1 MILEYERRR
10 QTIESAPL
18 STLYLGGGTPS
29 LLDAN
34 ELLRLM
40 ESFRATVGFSKDAEV
55 TIEANP
61 DDVTHETANAWREA
75 GINRASL
82 GIQSLNDDVL
92 DWMHRTHSARQSVQA
107 LDALKSAG
115 FESISVDFI
124 FGLPKVA
131 RTNTIEELTRIA
143 SLGADHISAY
153 GLTVESHTPLA
164 KWAERKTVTLA
175 EDSSY
180 ETEFLE
186 IHDALESLGYEH
198 YEVSNYSLPERR
210 SIHNSAYWTGKSY
223 MGLGPSA
230 HSFDGAVRSW
240 NVSPWA
246 AYDRLMNDG
255 MDPKEMDERLT
266 EDQES
271 LEKIYLGLRT
281 SDGTSLKELE
291 SLHDS
296 KRKLAE
302 FAALGLIGLE
312 EDRLILTPK
321 GWLAMDTI
329 IVSLTT

>member
-1 MILEYERRR
+1 V
-10 QTIESAPL
+10 
-18 STLYLGGGTPS
+18 GGT
-29 LLDAN
+29 
-34 ELLRLM
+34 
-40 ESFRATVGFSKDAEV
+40 
-55 TIEANP
+55 
-61 DDVTHETANAWREA
+61 
-75 GINRASL
+75 
-82 GIQSLNDDVL
+82 
-92 DWMHRTHSARQSVQA
+92 
-107 LDALKSAG
+107 
-115 FESISVDFI
+115 
-124 FGLPKVA
+124 
-131 RTNTIEELTRIA
+131 
-143 SLGADHISAY
+143 
-153 GLTVESHTPLA
+153 
-164 KWAERKTVTLA
+164 KTVTLA